1 MSDHA
6 TRGYELVAD
15 CRLRAAVDLFAHTW
29 DPVILAALRP
39 GPRRRNELRAAIGGI
54 SDKVLTESLTR
65 LLDSGLVERLRYAEA
80 PPRVEYCLTPLGR
93 TFVNGPLTALA
104 EWTTEYGDQLTQA
117 LDDFDAEPPV
127 SPPDAQT

>member
-29 DPVILAALRP
+29 DPVILAALHP
-39 GPRRRNELRAAIGGI
+39 GPRRRVELRAAVGGI

-65 LLDSGLVERLRYAEA
+65 LLDSGLVERHRYAEA
-80 PPRVEYCLTPLGR
+80 PPRVEYRLTPLGR
-93 TFVNGPLTALA
+93 TFVDGPLTALA
-104 EWTTEYGDQLTQA
+104 EWTTEYGDQLTQP

-127 SPPDAQT
+127 SPPVAQT